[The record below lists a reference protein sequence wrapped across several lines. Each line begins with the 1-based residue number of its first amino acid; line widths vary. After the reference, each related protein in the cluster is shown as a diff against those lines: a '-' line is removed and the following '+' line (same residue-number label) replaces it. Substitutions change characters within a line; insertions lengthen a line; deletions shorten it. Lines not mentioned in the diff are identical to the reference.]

1 MHESATRL
9 GWRRPLIAVALLCA
23 AMSTGRADPMERPPA
38 TPPGFGVAQP
48 PGAAVPGEPQ
58 PGGSQIPS
66 SDQPN
71 SPAQMSPDQPP
82 AAQTPPGQAKAPD
95 FSLEALGEASKRF
108 WAKVFDPKSF
118 ELQPLDPALTRTPGT
133 VVRDPRACPSSA
145 GVPDCASAA
154 KLACTAQGF
163 ANGRP
168 LDTESK
174 RTCPPEV
181 LVGLRK
187 SEPGECR
194 LDYMVS
200 SSICW

>member
-1 MHESATRL
+1 LE
-9 GWRRPLIAVALLCA
+9 G
-23 AMSTGRADPMERPPA
+23 PPA
-38 TPPGFGVAQP
+38 TTPGFGVAPPTGAPVSGESQ
-48 PGAAVPGEPQ
+48 PGAPALGDPQ
-58 PGGSQIPS
+58 
-66 SDQPN
+66 
-71 SPAQMSPDQPP
+71 APP
-82 AAQTPPGQAKAPD
+82 KPPEDAAKAPD
-95 FSLEALGEASKRF
+95 LSLEGLGEATKRF

-118 ELQPLDPALTRTPGT
+118 ESQPLDPALTRPPGT
-133 VVRDPRACPSSA
+133 VVRDQRACPSSA

-194 LDYMVS
+194 LDYTVS